1 MTGLERPRV
10 IADNLNKSTYTQ
22 ANTSRDILDSLEQI
36 KREQAEDHE
45 IAEWVRE
52 QGGVENIQDELA
64 NDRELAMVVRDALWP
79 DGKVQCCENG
89 NEQIADELDKR
100 LMPPLMEWPK
110 VDGKPVEIGERLTG
124 YGSGPDGYEVVG
136 VRPTCNWVLVKAR
149 GGEILEWDASNCKRP
164 KKGPIGADG
173 LPIKVGQTVY
183 ATGNGVEVTVNSI
196 IDDEGGAW
204 TSNSR
209 GNYFIWFDK
218 LTHTKPVIGADH
230 LPIKKGETVYHV
242 LTRSEFVVVSVFD
255 DGYVS
260 VQEVGCGNYLY
271 PLHADLLTHARPV
284 PPDSW
289 ERVEE
294 DVMVDAKDYCESHGI
309 RPKYPKHSGKA
320 KCEDL
325 VRRCKAL
332 AGRA

>member
-1 MTGLERPRV
+1 MTGIESLDV
-10 IADNLNKSTYTQ
+10 IAETMDGIPWLDKLSTELMS
-22 ANTSRDILDSLEQI
+22 ASIQI
-36 KREQAEDHE
+36 KREQAEEHE

-183 ATGNGVEVTVNSI
+183 ATGNGVEVTVDSI

-209 GNYFIWFDK
+209 GNYFIVFDK
-218 LTHTKPVIGADH
+218 LTHT
-230 LPIKKGETVYHV
+230 
-242 LTRSEFVVVSVFD
+242 
-255 DGYVS
+255 
-260 VQEVGCGNYLY
+260 
-271 PLHADLLTHARPV
+271 RPA

-289 ERVEE
+289 EQLEK
-294 DVMVDAKDYCESHGI
+294 DATRTADEVSSAFCGDDYSWARSKI
-309 RPKYPKHSGKA
+309 S
-320 KCEDL
+320 DL
-325 VRRCKAL
+325 VSRAKAL
-332 AGRA
+332 AERERAE